1 VSEPSRALAVS
12 SGSQQDQAEAPYR
25 VTTGPLEVTRGSG
38 PEAEG
43 EVPDW
48 VMVGLPNADGGVR
61 LFASQT
67 LTRAG
72 LQRRVDGFTRVPVT
86 ANPNGPVARIPN
98 EALVVVAV
106 MKDFTLINA
115 ASYPDALRSLTELW
129 DRART

>member
-1 VSEPSRALAVS
+1 MATGDDAG
-12 SGSQQDQAEAPYR
+12 SGPVEPYR
-25 VTTGPLEVTRGSG
+25 VTTGPLEVTRGLAG
-38 PEAEG
+38 LAPETEG

-48 VMVGLPNADGGVR
+48 VMVGLPNLDGGIR

-72 LQRRVDGFTRVPVT
+72 LKRRVNGFTRVPVT

-98 EALVVVAV
+98 VELVVVAV

-129 DRART
+129 ERART